1 MCLIPRGLP
10 SLLIQFH
17 RLCVCAYVG
26 VYSYEHKGCQQ
37 LHTVSV
43 AGDGMQ
49 AENPSENQG
58 VGPQG
63 ILKMQFN

>member
-17 RLCVCAYVG
+17 RLK
-26 VYSYEHKGCQQ
+26 HKGCQQ